1 MANARYDV
9 IGIGNALVDILVEV
23 EDTTLVEASLPKGGM
38 MLVERSDSDSLYK
51 TLPAGIEKSGGSCG
65 NTMAGLAALGGKGAY
80 IGKVCDDQFG
90 DVFRHDMTAMGVD
103 FPTAAAAGGPG
114 TGKCLVLVTPDAQR
128 TMVTY
133 LGAAS
138 DFTPQDISVS
148 AIQAAKVLYLEGYLF
163 DRDAAKAAFIA
174 SAEAAHAAGR
184 EVSLSLSDGFCVDR
198 HRDAFLDLV
207 RNHIDILFAN
217 EHEICSLYQTD
228 DFDTALI
235 AAKKD
240 CKVACLT
247 RSEKGSVIL
256 SGEEVHVVQAQAVAK
271 VVDTTGAGDQ
281 FAAGFLYGYTQGYDL
296 AQSAKIGGILA
307 AEVISHYGARP
318 ETDVKSLVETML
330 GA

>member
-1 MANARYDV
+1 MSETRYDV

-23 EDTTLVEASLPKGGM
+23 DDAALTQAGLPKGGM
-38 MLVERSDSDSLYK
+38 SLVERADSDSLYD
-51 TLPAGIEKSGGSCG
+51 TLPAGVEKSGGSCG
-65 NTMAGLAALGGKGAY
+65 NTMAGFAALGGAGAY

-90 DVFRHDMTAMGVD
+90 AVFRHDMTAMGVD
-103 FPTAAAAGGPG
+103 FPTAAAAGDMG

-138 DFTPQDISVS
+138 NFAPEDVSVS
-148 AIQAAKVLYLEGYLF
+148 AIQAARVLYLEGYLF

-174 SAEAAHAAGR
+174 AANAAHAAGR

-207 RNHIDILFAN
+207 RNHVDILFAN
-217 EHEICSLYQTD
+217 EQEICSLYQTD
-228 DFDTALI
+228 DFDTALKT
-235 AAKKD
+235 AKQD
-240 CKVACLT
+240 CKIACLT

-256 SGEEVHVVQAQAVAK
+256 SGDDMHVVPAESVAK

-281 FAAGFLYGYTQGYDL
+281 YAAGFLYGYTQGYDL
-296 AQSAKIGGILA
+296 AKCARIGGILA

-318 ETDVKSLVETML
+318 EADVKALVAKTL

>member
-1 MANARYDV
+1 MAQTQYDL
-9 IGIGNALVDILVEV
+9 IGIGNALVDVLVEV
-23 EDTTLVEASLPKGGM
+23 DDAALAQANLPKGGM
-38 MLVERSDSDSLYK
+38 TLVERADSDSLYD

-65 NTMAGLAALGGKGAY
+65 NTMAGFAALGGTGAY

-90 DVFRHDMTAMGVD
+90 SVFRHDMTAMGVD

-138 DFTPQDISVS
+138 DFTPEDISVP

-174 SAEAAHAAGR
+174 AAEAAHAAGR

-207 RNHIDILFAN
+207 RNHVDILFAN
-217 EHEICSLYQTD
+217 EQEICSLYQTD
-228 DFDTALI
+228 SFESAVKS
-235 AAKKD
+235 AKQD
-240 CKVACLT
+240 CKIACLT

-256 SGEEVHVVQAQAVAK
+256 SADEMHVVPAESVNQ

-296 AQSAKIGGILA
+296 AKAARIGGILA

-318 ETDVKSLVETML
+318 EADVKALVAKTL
-330 GA
+330 AD